1 LKKRTK
7 KLLQICIGL
16 NPGAPGSTIAWRLVV
31 RHLNLGQLENRL
43 AADPIDSSPGRKRL
57 SILGTRGLPSAHS
70 GFESF
75 VARLAPYLVAHG
87 WDVAVWC
94 QDETG
99 KGAADWQ
106 GVHLVQIP
114 DQRGGS
120 LGSIIFDAKSAWRAA
135 AEDRLVL
142 TMGYNTAVFGLLL
155 RARGRTN
162 IYNMDGIEWR
172 RAKWSLPVKIW
183 FFINE
188 LFACAVSN
196 HLIADHPA
204 IAAHLARRL
213 AGGKTTMIPYCADPV
228 PHADPAHLAPL
239 GVQPDRYALVI
250 CRPEPENSI
259 LDIVRA
265 FSQKPRG
272 QKLIVLGSY
281 RPETNP
287 YHAQVLKAA
296 SPEVIFPGA
305 IFDDAI
311 VGALRRFARVY
322 VHGHQVGG
330 TNPSLVEAMA
340 APAAVLARDNRFNRW
355 VAGPGATYFED
366 EQDCARAFEQILC
379 MTSAELAT
387 ARAASAARHAQLFTP
402 DKVLGAYKTLLERF
416 LP

>member
-1 LKKRTK
+1 LELR
-7 KLLQICIGL
+7 LPADDIPQ
-16 NPGAPGSTIAWRLVV
+16 PAGA
-31 RHLNLGQLENRL
+31 
-43 AADPIDSSPGRKRL
+43 KRL

-87 WDVAVWC
+87 WDVAVYC

-99 KGAADWQ
+99 TGAQAWKG
-106 GVHLVQIP
+106 VPLVQIP
-114 DQRGGS
+114 DRRGGS
-120 LGSIIFDAKSAWRAA
+120 LGSIVFDAKAAWRAA
-135 AEDRLVL
+135 GEDRLVL
-142 TMGYNTAVFGLLL
+142 TMGYNTALFGLLL
-155 RARGRTN
+155 RARGRTL

-172 RAKWSLPVKIW
+172 RAKWPLPIKMW
-183 FFINE
+183 FFVNE
-188 LFACAVSN
+188 LLACAFGT

-204 IAAHLARRL
+204 IARHLANRFS
-213 AGGKTTMIPYCADPV
+213 GGKTTMIPYCADPV
-228 PHADPAHLAPL
+228 PAADAAQLAAF

-259 LDIVRA
+259 HDIVRA

-272 QKLIVLGSY
+272 QKLVVLGRY

-287 YHAQVLKAA
+287 YHQQVLAAA
-296 SPEVIFPGA
+296 SPDVIFPGA

-355 VAGPGATYFED
+355 VAGPGATYFKD
-366 EQDCARAFEQILC
+366 EQDCARAFDQILS
-379 MTSAELAT
+379 MTGAELAV

-402 DKVLGAYKTLLERF
+402 DQVLGAYETLLERF